1 MKRSSIPVVSAVK
14 RTIRDSRLTMNRN
27 FIMVWYTGAA
37 NIMAASL
44 SLMKLNQ
51 PRELLNGKVAPRFFA

>member
-1 MKRSSIPVVSAVK
+1 
-14 RTIRDSRLTMNRN
+14 MNRN
-27 FIMVWYTGAA
+27 LIMVWHTGAA

-51 PRELLNGKVAPRFFA
+51 PRELVNGKAAPRFFA